1 MLIRKRKRLVLGLW
15 AVLLAGCYLTAVLTT
30 LAQSATS
37 SVEIV
42 VSSQPETITNLPGN
56 PLTVTIAM
64 TPTTAVTVPIT
75 ISYTIPAGLAFDSAD
90 PQQDDPTS
98 TEFLVWTLPVTG
110 TQVITAVF
118 TITDTAVPV
127 TITQVITHLITATV
141 GALAD
146 PITATNPMT
155 FTSPMTLTPPLLQ
168 IRSVEMV
175 SPTIEG
181 QAMTVTVVISNS
193 GGFIDRRAGVMLA
206 LTPLQPPV
214 TIPVELP
221 SNESVTFTATITAT
235 TALTVS
241 LLNQQGVTLTNPVT
255 QTIPV
260 SPTAVVPAAT
270 ITPTETPTPRP
281 TETPPATPTAFVP
294 PAALTATS
302 PVVLTAT
309 PTPIPTMSPSPTPPS
324 GISAGLLRVA
334 RENPLLVG
342 ALFAIIALMVVL
354 LLVWRLGGTKPTA
367 SPTRSAAPPP
377 PTTPSRAEPAIT
389 RQIPAGPSTA
399 SAYLKLPNGRTV
411 PLTALPFTIGRDPG
425 SSLVIDDTF
434 PNWQTAS
441 SQHAVISRHPVGY
454 VISDQGSQNGL
465 RVQGR
470 PTARNVLQHGYT
482 ILIGEVELTFHTAV
496 PTSTPISAGGE
507 A

>member
-1 MLIRKRKRLVLGLW
+1 MLIRKRKRLVPGLW
-15 AVLLAGCYLTAVLTT
+15 AVLLAAVCLTAVLTT
-30 LAQSATS
+30 LAQPATS

-64 TPTTAVTVPIT
+64 TPTTAVTAPIT
-75 ISYTIPAGLAFDSAD
+75 ISYTIPAGLTFDSAH
-90 PQQDDPTS
+90 PQQVDPTS
-98 TEFLVWTLPVTG
+98 TEFLVWTIPGSVGQPLTM
-110 TQVITAVF
+110 TQVMTAVF
-118 TITDTAVPV
+118 VISDTAVSIP
-127 TITQVITHLITATV
+127 ITHTITATV
-141 GALAD
+141 GTATDL
-146 PITATNPMT
+146 ITA
-155 FTSPMTLTPPLLQ
+155 TSPMTITPSSLQ
-168 IRSVEMV
+168 ILSVEIV

-181 QAMTVTVVISNS
+181 QAMTVTVVISNL
-193 GGFIDRRAGVMLA
+193 GGFIDRRAGVLLA
-206 LTPLQPPV
+206 LTSPQPPV
-214 TIPVELP
+214 TIPVELLP
-221 SNESVTFTATITAT
+221 NESVTFTATITAT

-241 LLNQQGVTLTNPVT
+241 LLNQQGVTLTNTFT

-309 PTPIPTMSPSPTPPS
+309 PNPIPTMSPSPTPPS

-354 LLVWRLGGTKPTA
+354 LLVWRLGGPKSTA

-399 SAYLKLPNGRTV
+399 NAYLKLPNGRTV

-441 SQHAVISRHPVGY
+441 SQHAVISSHPVGY

-496 PTSTPISAGGE
+496 PTSTPIAAGGE